1 MKYKL
6 LSYILLASVLA
17 IPAVGRG
24 QNKDS
29 KAKPELKWKPFDN
42 GFLDAQKG
50 RKKLMLDVYTD
61 WCGWCKKLDRDVYGD
76 EQVSR
81 YLNEKYVVVKLNAED
96 TSIVSY
102 KDKKYSKIALAR
114 SFGVSGYPTII
125 FFDSNGDAINSL
137 GGYVAADKFLQIVKY
152 IGGDYYKSMTW
163 EKYQETADSRSPK
176 EHRDNR

>member
-1 MKYKL
+1 MMYKL
-6 LSYILLASVLA
+6 LTCILFASALT

-24 QNKDS
+24 QTKGTTG
-29 KAKPELKWKPFDN
+29 KPELKWKPFDN
-42 GFLDAQKG
+42 GFLEDQKG
-50 RKKLMLDVYTD
+50 RHKLMLDVYTD

-114 SFGVSGYPTII
+114 SFGVSG
-125 FFDSNGDAINSL
+125 
-137 GGYVAADKFLQIVKY
+137 
-152 IGGDYYKSMTW
+152 
-163 EKYQETADSRSPK
+163 
-176 EHRDNR
+176 